1 MAYEELMFIC
11 YNLPN
16 RRQTIFGNTTALA
29 GIYDACM
36 DLMATCIQNH
46 TQKKP
51 AVVSKQSADS
61 SNSLIASKMTSP
73 ITVYSNGNIFKP
85 SSSKFNRLT
94 NGTSIT
100 QQDTGKTAIQ
110 IIGLSGP
117 YQKVAHYLSAR
128 IYPYMSTITHSS
140 IATTLGVSP
149 LYESLKLLPNAR
161 LIVCASLTLTQLSL
175 CSLEEDNLG
184 TAQRFVPTLLSLLDY
199 GLNVLT
205 TYIDKQPDQSFAP
218 EQLKVRT
225 AIENS
230 LNQLAIGFGPWLK
243 DMGVEENLAAKLQAL
258 TGK

>member
-1 MAYEELMFIC
+1 MFIC
-11 YNLPN
+11 YSLPS
-16 RRQTIFGNTTALA
+16 RRQTIFENATALN

-36 DLMATCIQNH
+36 DVMASCIQNH
-46 TQKKP
+46 IQSKP
-51 AVVSKQSADS
+51 ALASKQSAEP
-61 SNSLIASKMTSP
+61 SNSLIADKMTSP
-73 ITVYSNGNIFKP
+73 ITVYSDGNIFKP
-85 SSSKFNRLT
+85 SPAKFNRLT

-110 IIGLSGP
+110 LIGLSGP
-117 YQKVAHYLSAR
+117 YRKAAHYLTAR
-128 IYPYMSTITHSS
+128 IHPYMSTITHSS

-184 TAQRFVPTLLSLLDY
+184 TAQRYVPTLLALLDH

-205 TYIDKQPDQSFAP
+205 TYIAKHPDRFFAP
-218 EQLKVRT
+218 EQVKVRT
-225 AIENS
+225 AMENS

-243 DMGVEENLAAKLQAL
+243 DMGVEESLAAKLHAL
-258 TGK
+258 TDK